1 MKFAI
6 VGAGWAGLAA
16 AVRATEAGHQVSVFE
31 AARLAGGRAR
41 SVLQEHAGRQHWLDN
56 GQHILIGAYVETL
69 ALMRTVGVD
78 PGQALLRLPLDL
90 RGPDGSGLV
99 LPDRAPP
106 WDALAGILAAR
117 GWGWRDK
124 AALLAATTRWQLA
137 GFRCAPQTSVAQL
150 CAGLPARVRQAFV
163 EPLCLSALN
172 TAAEEASAS
181 VFLRVLR
188 DALLGGRGGSNL
200 LIPRRPLGALFPEPA
215 IAWLRARGQAVYLG
229 QRVAALAREGARW
242 RVDGQTFDRVLLACP
257 SWEAARLVRSAEHSA
272 GHDVSEAAR
281 AWLARADA
289 LRFEP
294 ISTVYAA
301 SATRLPRPM
310 LALASSADA
319 PAQFVFDRR
328 LLGQDGGGDSA
339 EHGGGDGLLA
349 FVVSVSRGT
358 REELQQQVLAQGRAQ
373 LGLSDLQGVVTI
385 VEKRATFACT
395 PALERPGLQIA
406 PGLAACGEYV
416 AGPYPGTIEGAVRS
430 ALEALQ

>member
-1 MKFAI
+1 
-6 VGAGWAGLAA
+6 
-16 AVRATEAGHQVSVFE
+16 
-31 AARLAGGRAR
+31 
-41 SVLQEHAGRQHWLDN
+41 
-56 GQHILIGAYVETL
+56 
-69 ALMRTVGVD
+69 
-78 PGQALLRLPLDL
+78 
-90 RGPDGSGLV
+90 
-99 LPDRAPP
+99 PP

-117 GWGWRDK
+117 GWGRRDK
-124 AALLAATTRWQLA
+124 AALLAATTRWQFA

-215 IAWLRARGQAVYLG
+215 IAWLRARGQAVHLG
-229 QRVAALAREGARW
+229 RRVAALARDGAAW
-242 RVDGQTFDRVLLACP
+242 RVDGEAFDRVLLACP
-257 SWEAARLVRSAEHSA
+257 SWEAARLVRTADHGT
-272 GHDVSEAAR
+272 GHDVSEGAR
-281 AWLARADA
+281 TWLARADA

-310 LALASSADA
+310 LALASSAGA

-328 LLGQDGGGDSA
+328 LLAQEGG
-339 EHGGGDGLLA
+339 ENGGGDGLLA

-395 PALERPGLQIA
+395 PGLERPGLQVA

-430 ALEALQ
+430 ALEALK

>member
-1 MKFAI
+1 MKTAI

-16 AVRATEAGHQVSVFE
+16 AVRATEAGHQVTVFD

-41 SVLQEHAGRQHWLDN
+41 SMPLEHAGRLRMLDN
-56 GQHILIGAYVETL
+56 GQHILIGAYTETL
-69 ALMRTVGVD
+69 AIMRSVGVD
-78 PGQALLRLPLDL
+78 AEQVLLRLPLDL

-106 WDALAGILAAR
+106 WDALAGILSAR

-150 CAGLPARVRQAFV
+150 CAGLPARVREAFV
-163 EPLCLSALN
+163 DPLCLSALN
-172 TAAEEASAS
+172 TAASEASAS

-215 IAWLRARGQAVYLG
+215 IAWLRARGQTVLLG
-229 QRVAALAREGARW
+229 QRVAALTRDGSQW
-242 RVDGQTFDRVLLACP
+242 RVNGQAFDRVLLACP
-257 SWEAARLVRSAEHSA
+257 SWEAARLVRTA
-272 GHDVSEAAR
+272 DVRAD
-281 AWLARADA
+281 AWLARAEA

-294 ISTVYAA
+294 IATVYAS

-310 LALASSADA
+310 LALASGTGA

-328 LLGQDGGGDSA
+328 HLDENGGDDSDK
-339 EHGGGDGLLA
+339 DGLLA

-373 LGLSDLQGVVTI
+373 LGLADLQAVATI

-395 PALERPGLQIA
+395 PGLERPGRQIA
-406 PGLAACGEYV
+406 PALAACGEYV
-416 AGPYPGTIEGAVRS
+416 DGPYPGTIEGAVRS
-430 ALEALQ
+430 ALEAVG